1 MQTCF
6 LIAVIITIA
15 SIIAVFKYKENAK
28 TKIVI
33 MIISSI
39 VSLSILVFPLIEQE
53 KVVFIV

>member
-33 MIISSI
+33 MII
-39 VSLSILVFPLIEQE
+39 F
-53 KVVFIV
+53 